1 MNARIGAVHED
12 GAKRQQL
19 LEQLCADVE
28 ILARA
33 SVAELEAPKK
43 SARNWNFSQWLF
55 GTDDWIRASWEK
67 HMKRKA

>member
-1 MNARIGAVHED
+1 M
-12 GAKRQQL
+12 
-19 LEQLCADVE
+19 E

-67 HMKRKA
+67 HMKRKAWLRALCLRALCRD